1 MNLFGLDITVL
12 ATNDPQTWNDI
23 PSFQQAARLVKSTKV
38 VNDAA
43 ERSVA
48 LMSTFNQSITR
59 REAEMQKL
67 IQVVE
72 DNRQHIPDTSKNTL
86 ATYITR

>member
-1 MNLFGLDITVL
+1 MNSLGLDITVL
-12 ATNDPQTWNDI
+12 ATNDPQIWNDS
-23 PSFQQAARLVKSTKV
+23 PSFQQAAAVVKSVKV

-48 LMSTFNQSITR
+48 LMTAFNQSITR
-59 REAEMQKL
+59 RESEMQKL

-72 DNRQHIPDTSKNTL
+72 DNHQCIQDTSKRTL
-86 ATYITR
+86 ATYTTR

>member
-1 MNLFGLDITVL
+1 MNSLGLDITVL
-12 ATNDPQTWNDI
+12 ATNDPQIWNDI
-23 PSFQQAARLVKSTKV
+23 PSFQQAAAVVKSVKV

-48 LMSTFNQSITR
+48 LMTPFNQSITR
-59 REAEMQKL
+59 RESEMQKL

-72 DNRQHIPDTSKNTL
+72 DNHQHIPDTSKRKL
-86 ATYITR
+86 ATYTTH